1 MKKSLKQIL
10 SLVLLLA
17 LALVFAGCKKQAEVR
32 IGILQPVEHDAL
44 GLAKKGF
51 IDALAEEGYVEGKN
65 LVIDYQ
71 NANGQESDLVT
82 LAKSLTNKCD
92 MTLGIGTGA
101 SVQLQSA
108 QVNSGSTK
116 PIIFTAVT
124 DAVTAGLV
132 TSNAAPGGYITGS
145 SDANPVEAQID
156 LIKEC
161 LPEADKMGILY
172 TQSETNSE
180 VQANQAQAQAEKQG
194 LTVVR
199 MTCTDTTDLAQV
211 AERLCATEGLDA
223 IYIPTDN
230 LIAANMATV
239 KAAVEKYHVLCVTG
253 EESIMTKGG
262 HVTLSIDYY
271 ELGKKAGYMAAS
283 ILKGEAK
290 CEDTAVQTMS
300 ISECKYLMCTE
311 NIAAAGITIPDS
323 VKDKCTDVK
332 AK

>member
-199 MTCTDTTDLAQV
+199 MTCTDTTDLAQI

-271 ELGKKAGYMAAS
+271 ELGKKAGKMAAA
-283 ILKGEAK
+283 ILKGEASPS
-290 CEDTAVQTMS
+290 TTPVQTMS
-300 ISECKYLMCTE
+300 ITECKYLMCSD
-311 NIAAAGITIPDS
+311 NLASAGITIPDE
-323 VKDKCTDVK
+323 VKAKCTDVK
-332 AK
+332 AQ

>member
-17 LALVFAGCKKQAEVR
+17 LALVVAGCKKQAEIR

-271 ELGKKAGYMAAS
+271 ELGKKAGKMAAA
-283 ILKGEAK
+283 ILKGEASPS
-290 CEDTAVQTMS
+290 TTPVRTMS
-300 ISECKYLMCTE
+300 ITECKYLMCSD
-311 NIAAAGITIPDS
+311 NLASAGITIPDE
-323 VKDKCTDVK
+323 VKAKCTDVK
-332 AK
+332 AQ

>member
-1 MKKSLKQIL
+1 MKKTLKQMLII
-10 SLVLLLA
+10 VLLA
-17 LALVFAGCKKQAEVR
+17 LFAFFGVACKKTGKTQ
-32 IGILQPVEHDAL
+32 IGILQPLEHDAL
-44 GLAKKGF
+44 GLARKGF
-51 IDALAEEGYVEGKN
+51 IDALEEKGYKDGDN
-65 LVIDYQ
+65 ITITYS

-82 LAKSLTNKCD
+82 LAKSLTSKCD
-92 MTLGIGTGA
+92 LTLGIGTGA
-101 SVQLQSA
+101 SVALQSA
-108 QVNSGSTK
+108 QVNTGSTK

-132 TSNAAPGGYITGS
+132 KSNSAPGGYITGS

-161 LPEADKMGILY
+161 IPSADKMGILY

-180 VQANQAQAQAEKQG
+180 VQANQAEAQARQNG
-194 LTVVR
+194 LEVIR

-239 KAAVEKYHVLCVTG
+239 KAAVEKYHILCVTG
-253 EESIMTKGG
+253 EESIMASGG

-283 ILKGEAK
+283 ILSGEAK
-290 CEDTAVQTMS
+290 PETTAVQTMS
-300 ISECKYLMCTE
+300 IAECKYLMCTD
-311 NIAAAGITIPDS
+311 NLSAAGITLPDS
-323 VKDKCTDVK
+323 VKAKCTDVK

>member
-1 MKKSLKQIL
+1 MKKTLKQMLII
-10 SLVLLLA
+10 LLLA
-17 LALVFAGCKKQAEVR
+17 LFAFFGAACKKSAKTQ
-32 IGILQPVEHDAL
+32 IGILQPLEHDAL
-44 GLAKKGF
+44 GLARQGF
-51 IDALAEEGYVEGKN
+51 IDALAEKGYKDGDN
-65 LVIDYQ
+65 IAITYS

-82 LAKSLTNKCD
+82 LAKSLTSKCD
-92 MTLGIGTGA
+92 LTLGIGTGA
-101 SVQLQSA
+101 SVALQSA
-108 QVNSGSTK
+108 QVNTGSTK

-132 TSNAAPGGYITGS
+132 KSNSAPGGYITGS

-161 LPEADKMGILY
+161 LPSADKMGILY

-180 VQANQAQAQAEKQG
+180 VQANQAEAQAKANG
-194 LTVVR
+194 LEVVR

-230 LIAANMATV
+230 LIAANMATI
-239 KAAVEKYHVLCVTG
+239 KAAVEKYHILCVTG
-253 EESIMTKGG
+253 EESIMAAGG

-283 ILKGEAK
+283 VLSGEAK
-290 CEDTAVQTMS
+290 PESTPVQTMAL
-300 ISECKYLMCTE
+300 SECKYLMCTD
-311 NIAAAGITIPDS
+311 NLTAAGITLPDS
-323 VKDKCTDVK
+323 VKAKCTDVK